1 MFRGYSLSRILGW
14 GCCKAPLRS
23 EEVGRVCSEV
33 LGNLLDPVR
42 DVS

>member
-14 GCCKAPLRS
+14 GCCKDALGPA
-23 EEVGRVCSEV
+23 EVGGYTEG

-42 DVS
+42 GVS